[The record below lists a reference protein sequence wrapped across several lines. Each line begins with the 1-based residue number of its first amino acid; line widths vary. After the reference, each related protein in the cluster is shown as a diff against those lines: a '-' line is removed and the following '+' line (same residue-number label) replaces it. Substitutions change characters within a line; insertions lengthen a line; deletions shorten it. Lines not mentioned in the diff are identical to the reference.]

1 MADETAIP
9 PQPVSLNVVNELTYA
24 RQQALQ
30 CLLDGDY
37 AGARIKANFC
47 LLIIATIP
55 DGQLAG
61 LSSQTWNRPGIVLFL
76 DQLDK
81 MEDAAATTDPGG
93 MIVQGY
99 EYSGIRGGSC

>member
-1 MADETAIP
+1 MSDELGQIISYNTVAE
-9 PQPVSLNVVNELTYA
+9 LNEA
-24 RQQALQ
+24 RHGALQ
-30 CLLDGDY
+30 CLVNGDY
-37 AGARIKANFC
+37 AGARLKANLC